1 MPVDDDITTT
11 RWCAEDAAKAAG
23 VRVGTLRNWVY
34 RKHLKPAVDEHGRPL
49 LDEQGRVTYWALDV
63 ARAERKTRQ
72 RARRFSIR
80 AA

>member
-11 RWCAEDAAKAAG
+11 RWCAEDAAAAAN

-34 RKHLKPAVDEHGRPL
+34 RGHLKPAVDDRGRPL

-63 ARAERKTRQ
+63 ARAEYKTRQ
-72 RARRFSIR
+72 RARRFVAR
-80 AA
+80 AV